1 MKKTIL
7 ITLFVLTLAILSAG
21 GYNEYYFNFKIRDYA
36 DLSRLGEI
44 VSIDKIEGFMV
55 YAYANDDEWA
65 EFQKTNYNTHLLPH
79 PGINPDAKMAES
91 KAQMREWDAYPTYQA
106 YVDMMYGFAQDYPA
120 LCRIVDAGI
129 TVGGRKIL
137 FAVISDNV
145 SQREAEPRLMYTST
159 MHGDETVGYILML
172 RLIDTL
178 LSGYEDDPRL
188 TNLVNNGE
196 IWINPN
202 ANPDGTYYGGNNT
215 VSSSR
220 RYNQNGYD
228 LNRNYPSPT
237 GSQYTGQPLQT
248 ETSLMMTL
256 GLQERFH
263 LVANFHGGAEVVN
276 YPWDHKYDLHVDDA
290 WYQTISREYATSA
303 QNHGPA
309 GYMDDLENG
318 ITNGAS
324 WYVTTG
330 NRQDWTNYAARGRE
344 VTIEV
349 STTKNP
355 AASTLPGF
363 WNYNLDALLGFLE
376 QGTYG
381 IHGSVKDAWGN
392 PLSATITVMN
402 HDDELSTVQS
412 IPTSGTYFRH
422 LIPGEYSLRISTPGY
437 EDIIINNVV
446 VSSGVS
452 TLVETIFG
460 NVPSILEIPLETG
473 WNMVSFNVLPENS
486 AEVIST
492 IGHLQQIKNLS
503 HSYNPELPAKLN
515 TLSNLE
521 HHQGYYLKVSAPSL
535 LRIEGSRGT
544 QTAINLAEGWNFVSF
559 LPEEPMSVSAALASI
574 MPYLIDVRTSN
585 ISYAENT
592 LTTMQAGR
600 AYWIH
605 VNQDCVLQYP

>member
-7 ITLFVLTLAILSAG
+7 ITLFVLTLALLSAG

-65 EFQKTNYNTHLLPH
+65 EFQKTNYNAHLLPH

-106 YVDMMYGFAQDYPA
+106 YVDMMYGFAQDYPD
-120 LCRIVDAGI
+120 LCRIVDAGT

-178 LSGYEDDPRL
+178 LSGYGDDPRL

-196 IWINPN
+196 LWINPN

-237 GSQYTGQPLQT
+237 GSQYAGQPLQT

-355 AASTLPGF
+355 AASTLLGF
-363 WNYNLDALLGFLE
+363 WNYNYDALLGFLE

-412 IPTSGTYFRH
+412 IPTSGTYFRY
-422 LIPGEYSLRISTPGY
+422 LVPGEYSLRVFTPGY
-437 EDIIINNVV
+437 EDIIIDNVV

-460 NVPSILEIPLETG
+460 SVPSILEIPLETG
-473 WNMVSFNVLPENS
+473 W
-486 AEVIST
+486 
-492 IGHLQQIKNLS
+492 
-503 HSYNPELPAKLN
+503 
-515 TLSNLE
+515 
-521 HHQGYYLKVSAPSL
+521 
-535 LRIEGSRGT
+535 
-544 QTAINLAEGWNFVSF
+544 
-559 LPEEPMSVSAALASI
+559 
-574 MPYLIDVRTSN
+574 
-585 ISYAENT
+585 
-592 LTTMQAGR
+592 
-600 AYWIH
+600 
-605 VNQDCVLQYP
+605 